1 MFMLTQ
7 YGFIDKKN
15 MSFSYFDVIYDEKK
29 KHLAQNNFKHNAE
42 LLFIKGSQ

>member
-29 KHLAQNNFKHNAE
+29 N
-42 LLFIKGSQ
+42 I